1 MSGVC
6 AALYKGQAPG
16 CPTSLCSSLWLLR
29 ALGGPSPFLTLHG
42 SHPTQVLQGLFLITC
57 QYPSRLPQDASG
69 VLSGLCSTPGLL
81 QGNLSQAHS
90 SLNSLFLSSQQSKL
104 SPPSQDLCKAF
115 SLPGMPFPELWA
127 HLTPSCTSLSSVTR
141 LCLLCPVPAQ
151 HLHTEDSKG
160 AKASAL
166 FLRTLDPDGA
176 RLHGTSSGT
185 SR

>member
-1 MSGVC
+1 MAPESSGRPLPISNSPWLTPNTSPSGIVFDHMPVSISPS
-6 AALYKGQAPG
+6 PG
-16 CPTSLCSSLWLLR
+16 CLWGSVRTLLYPWITSR
-29 ALGGPSPFLTLHG
+29 QPK
-42 SHPTQVLQGLFLITC
+42 
-57 QYPSRLPQDASG
+57 
-69 VLSGLCSTPGLL
+69 PG
-81 QGNLSQAHS
+81 
-90 SLNSLFLSSQQSKL
+90 SQQSKQPL
-104 SPPSQDLCKAF
+104 PVLPAEQAEPPSQDLCKAF